1 MNFLLIFQ
9 IFLIPTTSEL
19 TYNPS
24 KSVIIQ
30 ESNKRTVFIEQ
41 TEKVT
46 GSIGIRIPIYKTK
59 EKFNQATNDCNF
71 TVDNLDTLEANTVIK
86 NIIKLNLGLND
97 DFLTRQD
104 PFGKEKLL
112 IKHTADTSITY
123 KTYENENLK
132 IDENERKLTVIENKV
147 TIRLNENDEN
157 ENKNNLIDTDMNSIF
172 RFNCKQI
179 ERFKIIN
186 LTIKKKKH

>member
-46 GSIGIRIPIYKTK
+46 GSIGIRIPIYKT
-59 EKFNQATNDCNF
+59 
-71 TVDNLDTLEANTVIK
+71 
-86 NIIKLNLGLND
+86 
-97 DFLTRQD
+97 
-104 PFGKEKLL
+104 
-112 IKHTADTSITY
+112 
-123 KTYENENLK
+123 
-132 IDENERKLTVIENKV
+132 
-147 TIRLNENDEN
+147 
-157 ENKNNLIDTDMNSIF
+157 
-172 RFNCKQI
+172 
-179 ERFKIIN
+179 
-186 LTIKKKKH
+186 